1 MKTNY
6 TNSGINTNKLT
17 NDSWTCKPS
26 KDGSLTCTKNLDSA
40 STYHPSSNSN
50 SSWQNFTYKPFLSA
64 SSASLASFQK
74 IDLSGTKA
82 NKTDE
87 LIREIREG
95 EQKKPSE
102 SARITHEICYLNM
115 VLNKDMFDGLDFLY
129 GNKSLE
135 ELKNIFEQK
144 RSLVEELKSSTNQQP
159 KLTDITSEKQ
169 LSPPPIL
176 EPESQYVPP
185 PKLAQP
191 IIKQQ
196 KIVTTTVSTEKEQFN
211 YPPRLKPAGPLPV
224 TEMLETSKIEL
235 DAQIKKHHSDMF
247 DVYKKM
253 KSISR
258 FAKDSSIKN
267 TLDDQLH
274 SLVDKFA
281 KSNPEYQKML
291 SNTDFPVLKQELVK
305 IAQNNQKQENRT
317 GVFFVN
323 ELLGISSANANPVV
337 GIALVAEEIIA
348 LGGTTLISAIA
359 ANKAIEDYSK
369 YQELEDKF
377 NKPQVLATPI
387 NEQTG
392 TKETFPDH
400 SEKYLPLPGFSPIQ
414 TNTTAETFPVHEQV
428 WQDLILYKDYL
439 DTVEK
444 INDRYP
450 INGDLAGKKY
460 PLSEEL
466 QELYPK
472 GVLFKENG
480 YPDFTPY
487 ADITVEVEG
496 LTGNRKQDAK
506 KANDAS
512 GFTETPEGKT
522 WHHVEDGKTM
532 QLVPEDLHYEVK
544 HTGGAALLKN
554 KVK

>member
-6 TNSGINTNKLT
+6 TSSGINTNT
-17 NDSWTCKPS
+17 PTRDSWVCKPS

-40 STYHPSSNSN
+40 STYHPSNNSN

-64 SSASLASFQK
+64 ASASLASFQK
-74 IDLSGTKA
+74 IDLSSTKTN

-115 VLNKDMFDGLDFLY
+115 VLNKDMFDGLDFPY

-135 ELKNIFEQK
+135 ELKNILEQK
-144 RSLVEELKSSTNQQP
+144 RSLLEELKSSTNQQP

-169 LSPPPIL
+169 LSPLPVL
-176 EPESQYVPP
+176 EPESQYVPT

-191 IIKQQ
+191 IIEQQ
-196 KIVTTTVSTEKEQFN
+196 KIINTTVSTEKEQFN

-224 TEMLETSKIEL
+224 TEMLENSKIEL
-235 DAQIKKHHSDMF
+235 DAQIKKQHSNMI

-253 KSISR
+253 KAISR
-258 FAKDSSIKN
+258 FAKDDLIKN

-281 KSNPEYQKML
+281 KSNPEYQKVL
-291 SNTDFPVLKQELVK
+291 LNTDFPVLKQELVK

-323 ELLGISSANANPVV
+323 ELLGISSADANPVL
-337 GIALVAEEIIA
+337 GIALVAEEIVA
-348 LGGTTLISAIA
+348 LGGTTLVSAIV

-377 NKPQVLATPI
+377 NKPQILSTPI
-387 NEQTG
+387 NKQTG

-414 TNTTAETFPVHEQV
+414 TNTPTTETFPVHEQD
-428 WQDLILYKDYL
+428 WKDLILYKDYKIDYWNVKEPSIKDAPSVWQHGKFGKL
-439 DTVEK
+439 YQDPEQKVGNKEIWWSKDTAK
-444 INDRYP
+444 H
-450 INGDLAGKKY
+450 GGG
-460 PLSEEL
+460 S
-466 QELYPK
+466 
-472 GVLFKENG
+472 
-480 YPDFTPY
+480 
-487 ADITVEVEG
+487 EG
-496 LTGNRKQDAK
+496 LTPSTYKLFIKTKTEFEWIADVDATGTVIENK
-506 KANDAS
+506 TKSD
-512 GFTETPEGKT
+512 TGKEIKIKDC
-522 WHHVEDGKTM
+522 W
-532 QLVPEDLHYEVK
+532 
-544 HTGGAALLKN
+544 